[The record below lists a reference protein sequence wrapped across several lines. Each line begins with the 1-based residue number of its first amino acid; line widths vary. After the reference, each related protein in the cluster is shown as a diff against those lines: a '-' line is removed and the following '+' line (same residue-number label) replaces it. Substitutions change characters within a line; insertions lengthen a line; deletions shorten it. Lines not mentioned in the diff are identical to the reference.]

1 MIKTIHE
8 KPIANNILSGER
20 LKVFPL
26 KLGTMSAF
34 ATSSKYYIRGSR
46 QSK

>member
-1 MIKTIHE
+1 MIKTIPE
-8 KPIANNILSGER
+8 KPTANNILRGQR

-26 KLGTMSAF
+26 ELGTMSVF
-34 ATSSKYYIRGSR
+34 ATSSQYYIRGSR